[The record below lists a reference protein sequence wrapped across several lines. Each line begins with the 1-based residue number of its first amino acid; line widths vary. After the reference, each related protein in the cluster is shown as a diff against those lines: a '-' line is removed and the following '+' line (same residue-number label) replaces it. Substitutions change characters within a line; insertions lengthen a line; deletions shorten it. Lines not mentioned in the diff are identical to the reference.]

1 MLRIVSLMLL
11 VIAAPEWYRQV
22 SSPAAEGAR
31 RDDVYSIYS
40 VLMTNPP
47 IAIRGIN
54 ESTLMIAGQT
64 PRQSSSNDLQQ
75 CITLPAEYQT
85 SWGEVLMEINQNANA
100 VETIEPRLKISKR
113 YLVLTPG
120 EVADFMFNWGRR
132 PEYQKPLDPKYQ
144 GAKQLYFLGK
154 VFFNHDR
161 TLAVTEISVGCG
173 DLCGVSGWRVF
184 ERKPGFDWY
193 LMERR
198 AAGSIACGDS
208 RA

>member
-1 MLRIVSLMLL
+1 VLRKVSLVFL
-11 VIAAPEWYRQV
+11 VMAAPGWYQQV
-22 SSPAAEGAR
+22 SSPAAEAAR

-47 IAIRGIN
+47 IAIRGIS

-64 PRQSSSNDLQQ
+64 PRQRSANDLQQ
-75 CITLPAEYQT
+75 CMTLPAEYQS
-85 SWGEVLMEINQNANA
+85 SWSELLMEINRNGNA

-113 YLVLTPG
+113 YLVLTPE
-120 EVADFMFNWGRR
+120 EVADFMFNRGRR
-132 PEYQKPLDPKYQ
+132 PEYQKPLDPKFQ
-144 GAKQLYFLGK
+144 GATQLYFLGK
-154 VFFNHDR
+154 VYFNHDR
-161 TLAVTEISVGCG
+161 TLAVTTISVGCG
-173 DLCGVSGWRVF
+173 SLCGVSGWRVF
-184 ERKPGFDWY
+184 EKKPGFDWY